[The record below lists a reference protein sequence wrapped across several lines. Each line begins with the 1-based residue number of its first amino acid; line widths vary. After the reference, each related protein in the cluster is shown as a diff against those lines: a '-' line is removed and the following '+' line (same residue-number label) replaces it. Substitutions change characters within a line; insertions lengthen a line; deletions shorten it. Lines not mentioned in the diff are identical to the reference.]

1 MSNLLVIGYDD
12 QLKAEEVRLILWKIQ
27 KEHFIDLQDSAVAV
41 KDGWGKVKL
50 LHQPFNPTTDDAAGG
65 GFWATILGVLL
76 AILGA
81 ILVIFYILYARGG
94 GPEQAISEALTE
106 ENITDKLMKHLAE
119 MMKLG
124 SSALFI
130 LLRRETPDQILEE
143 LKGMGG
149 KVLKT
154 SFAHDDEAKI
164 QDALSAT

>member
-1 MSNLLVIGYDD
+1 MSNLVVIGYDD
-12 QLKAEEVRLILWKIQ
+12 QLKAEEVRLMLWKIQ

-50 LHQPFNPTTDDAAGG
+50 LHEPFNPATDDAAGG
-65 GFWATILGVLL
+65 GFWATILG
-76 AILGA
+76 A
-81 ILVIFYILYARGG
+81 ILVIFYIGYARGG
-94 GPEQAISEALTE
+94 GPEQAISEALAE
-106 ENITDKLMKHLAE
+106 EDINDKLMKQLAE
-119 MMKLG
+119 TMKPG

-164 QDALSAT
+164 QEALSAT

>member
-1 MSNLLVIGYDD
+1 MMLP
-12 QLKAEEVRLILWKIQ
+12 
-27 KEHFIDLQDSAVAV
+27 AV
-41 KDGWGKVKL
+41 
-50 LHQPFNPTTDDAAGG
+50 
-65 GFWATILGVLL
+65 GFWATILGALL
-76 AILGA
+76 AIFGA
-81 ILVIFYILYARGG
+81 ILLIFYIGYARGG

-106 ENITDKLMKHLAE
+106 EGINDKLMKQLAE
-119 MMKLG
+119 TMKPG

-164 QDALSAT
+164 QEAPSAT